1 MKIIYLLGRGR
12 SGSTLISHV
21 LGSQKDVLNVGELK
35 NFWEYHCR
43 EDKMGRKCSDGL
55 NLDNHPF
62 WTKVRNELK
71 SKIKMKDK
79 DKNR

>member
-21 LGSQKDVLNVGELK
+21 LGSQKDILNVGELK

-43 EDKMGRKCSDGL
+43 EDKKGRSARWFKIRKSPL
-55 NLDNHPF
+55 LDQ
-62 WTKVRNELK
+62 
-71 SKIKMKDK
+71 SKK
-79 DKNR
+79 